1 MCRTEL
7 VHLITKLCK
16 NKNLLS
22 NSIFLPTYSATLNGS
37 LNFTSQGHRF
47 YSSSGSGPGQDNYN
61 WRKRVVGAQTGN
73 RLNVGPYKRGRWFVS
88 YKEDRGSFIT
98 NILIILVTGY
108 AIFTLLPGE
117 SMKVRRQRKLRQMLL
132 DKANMTESELS
143 YIENYKLETVDE
155 HSAE

>member
-1 MCRTEL
+1 MLGTEL
-7 VHLITKLCK
+7 VH
-16 NKNLLS
+16 
-22 NSIFLPTYSATLNGS
+22 SIN
-37 LNFTSQGHRF
+37 RF
-47 YSSSGSGPGQDNYN
+47 SSGSEPGQDNYN
-61 WRKRVVGAQTGN
+61 WRQRVVGAQTGN

-88 YKEDRGSFIT
+88 YKEDPGSFIT

-108 AIFTLLPGE
+108 AIFTLLPGTFTSYSFVLGE